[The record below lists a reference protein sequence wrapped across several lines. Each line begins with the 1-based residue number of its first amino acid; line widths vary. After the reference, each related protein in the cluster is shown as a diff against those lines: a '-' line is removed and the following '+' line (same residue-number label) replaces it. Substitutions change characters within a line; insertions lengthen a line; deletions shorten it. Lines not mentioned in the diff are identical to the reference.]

1 MYLLDNPLGNFIKTK
16 KKTYNFLCTSP
27 IKEIILPCKSIA
39 SYFIP
44 LSRALSIFR
53 KIKQYVSTG
62 KSIPSIWLRSF
73 RPVTPCL
80 PSITSK
86 TYSFF
91 GIEWKFPCNRR
102 TSTTQIF
109 LECAQRIVNKSYEN
123 VVVTLYSSSMTLI
136 LFVNSFHFNKF
147 HGIFIMAME
156 RNQSIRLNKQ
166 DSCVQCC
173 RVHVHVHCSC
183 FRSKTEEQNLLL
195 IFGFGIVITVRIY
208 ALNWM
213 RRKKK
218 SKKKEFSTS

>member
-80 PSITSK
+80 PSNTSK

-173 RVHVHVHCSC
+173 RVFMFMFIALVFVQKP
-183 FRSKTEEQNLLL
+183 RNK
-195 IFGFGIVITVRIY
+195 IFF
-208 ALNWM
+208 LFLDLE
-213 RRKKK
+213 
-218 SKKKEFSTS
+218 SS

>member
-80 PSITSK
+80 PSNTSK

-173 RVHVHVHCSC
+173 RVFMFMFIALVFVQKP
-183 FRSKTEEQNLLL
+183 RNK
-195 IFGFGIVITVRIY
+195 IFF
-208 ALNWM
+208 LFLDL
-213 RRKKK
+213 
-218 SKKKEFSTS
+218 E